1 MKAKLETV
9 KTLLDALPYINKF
22 RDDIIVIKYGG
33 SAQTSDELKAKF
45 AQDISLLKIVGMKPV
60 VVHGGG
66 KSITS
71 LLSDLNI
78 DTKFIDGQ
86 RVTTKEV
93 MRIVEM
99 VLSGEVNK
107 EIVSLLNSQ
116 GVKALGISGKDA
128 DFIKAIP
135 KDREVYGYTGV
146 IEEIDPTIIYNIL
159 DDGFIPVIAP
169 IASGV
174 SLGHPGFNINADLAA
189 SKIAVALNAR
199 KVLFLTDT
207 PGVLDKDKNL
217 IQTLTISKAEQLK
230 KDGTIVGGMVPK
242 VDACIEALRGGVK
255 KAHIIDGRLEHSLLL
270 EILTSSGIGTCIEL
284 WFIFWYNCA
293 KNLMCRIENEF
304 YRE

>member
-1 MKAKLETV
+1 MKDKIEIVT
-9 KTLLDALPYINKF
+9 TLLDALPYIKKF
-22 RDDIIVIKYGG
+22 RNDIIVIKYGG
-33 SAQTSDELKAKF
+33 SAQTSEELKAKF
-45 AQDISLLKIVGMKPV
+45 AEDIALLHTVGMKPV

-66 KSITS
+66 KSITNM
-71 LLSDLNI
+71 LDNLNI

-93 MRIVEM
+93 MRIAEM

-107 EIVSLLNSQ
+107 DIVSLLNSQ
-116 GVKALGISGKDA
+116 GAKAIGISGKDA
-128 DFIKAIP
+128 DFIKAVP
-135 KDREVYGYTGV
+135 KDVEKFGYTGV
-146 IEEIDPTIIYNIL
+146 IEEVNAEVVHNII

-189 SKIAVALNAR
+189 SRIAVALNAR

-207 PGVLDKDKNL
+207 PGVLDKSKEL
-217 IQTLTISKAEQLK
+217 IKTLTISKTEELK
-230 KDGTIVGGMVPK
+230 ADATIVGGMVPK
-242 VDACIEALRGGVK
+242 VDACIESLRGGVK

-284 WFIFWYNCA
+284 
-293 KNLMCRIENEF
+293 
-304 YRE
+304 